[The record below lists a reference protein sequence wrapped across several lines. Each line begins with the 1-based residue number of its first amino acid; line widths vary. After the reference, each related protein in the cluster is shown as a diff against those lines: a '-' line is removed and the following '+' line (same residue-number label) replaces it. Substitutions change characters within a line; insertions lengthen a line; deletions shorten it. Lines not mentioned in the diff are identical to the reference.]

1 MNELIKIQ
9 TNDNF
14 EQIVSARELHEVLAI
29 GKDFTNWFKQQIE
42 RLGLVEGT
50 DYSLLTFLGEQTG
63 RGGHNKID
71 YHVTIDIAKHISMI
85 SGGENGKKVREYF
98 IQVEKAWND
107 PDQVMARAAIIGQKR
122 LAIAMQRVQMLEVK
136 IEADKPKVDY
146 YDTAVDRTGLFN
158 FRDTAYALGVKQND
172 MINLLVGKR
181 WLYRGQRSKLK
192 FRSEY
197 GPTGKHYFELKD
209 FTAKNEYSGSQTMI
223 TAKGKAA
230 ILKLLKD
237 EGFIEILEV
246 EQCQ

>member
-1 MNELIKIQ
+1 MNELIRVE
-9 TNDNF
+9 TNENF
-14 EQIVSARELHEVLAI
+14 EQIVSMRDLHEVL
-29 GKDFTNWFKQQIE
+29 GMNRDFTNWFKYQVE
-42 RLGLVEGT
+42 KLGLIEGLDFT
-50 DYSLLTFLGEQTG
+50 PILAKTSEVGG
-63 RGGHNKID
+63 RPKTD
-71 YHVTIDIAKHISMI
+71 YHVTIDIAKHIAMI
-85 SGGENGKKVREYF
+85 SGGENGKQVREYF

-122 LAIAMQRVQMLEVK
+122 LAVAMQRVQMLEVK

-146 YDTAVDRTGLFN
+146 FDTAVDRTGLFN

-192 FRSEY
+192 FHAEY

-209 FTAKNEYSGSQTMI
+209 FTAKNEYSGTQTMI

-237 EGFIEILEV
+237 EGFIETTEV
-246 EQCQ
+246 EMCQ

>member
-1 MNELIKIQ
+1 MNELVRIQ
-9 TNDNF
+9 TNDNM
-14 EQIVSARELHEVLAI
+14 EQIVSARDLYEALGI
-29 GKDFTNWFKQQIE
+29 GKDFTNWFKQQID
-42 RLGLVEGT
+42 RLGLVEQIDFT
-50 DYSLLTFLGEQTG
+50 PFRAESTG
-63 RGGHNKID
+63 GRPSVD
-71 YHVTIDIAKHISMI
+71 YHVTIDIAKHIAMI

-122 LAIAMQRVQMLEVK
+122 LAVAMQRVQMLEVK

-146 YDTAVDRTGLFN
+146 FDTAVDRTGLFN

-192 FRSEY
+192 FHAEY

-209 FTAKNEYSGSQTMI
+209 FTAKNEYSGTQTMI

-237 EGFIEILEV
+237 EGFIETTEV
-246 EQCQ
+246 EMCQ

>member
-14 EQIVSARELHEVLAI
+14 EQIVSARDLYEALGIE
-29 GKDFTNWFKQQIE
+29 KKFTDWFKMQIE
-42 RLGLVEGT
+42 RLGLNEGL
-50 DYSLLTFLGEQTG
+50 DFIPFWGESTG
-63 RGGHNKID
+63 GRPSTD
-71 YHVTIDIAKHISMI
+71 YHVTIDIAKHIAMI
-85 SGGENGKKVREYF
+85 SGGENGRKVREYF

-122 LAIAMQRVQMLEVK
+122 LAVAMQRVQLLEVK

-146 YDTAVDRTGLFN
+146 FDTAVDRTGLFN
-158 FRDTAYALGVKQND
+158 FRDTAYSLGVKQND

-181 WLYRGQRSKLK
+181 WLYRGHKSKLK
-192 FRSEY
+192 FHSEY

-237 EGFIEILEV
+237 EGFIETMEV
-246 EQCQ
+246 ELCQ